1 LAESALAAV
10 LVGGG
15 MLLLGQAW
23 QPAVLLGVISM
34 ATAPASTLMVVRESD
49 SAGPLTETLL
59 GIIAVNNLLCLT
71 AFALAAAVIDL
82 TAGQQ
87 GAGFA
92 DALYTSAF
100 WLTWQLLGSAAL
112 GYLGGLLLASWST
125 RVEEGGEMLIL
136 LAGSILLCVGA
147 SRALQLS
154 PLITSIAVGAT
165 IANLTRHSDR
175 LFETLAG
182 TDPPFYAVFFVLAGA
197 ELDVRRIP
205 EMGALGLAYVVG
217 RTLGKILGARVV
229 AGRLQLEAA
238 LQNYLGLAL
247 LAQAGLAVGLT
258 LAVNHRYQAFA
269 PTISTIVLAS
279 VAVFEVVGPS
289 TARFALTRAGEVGR
303 ARRMRPR
310 L

>member
-1 LAESALAAV
+1 
-10 LVGGG
+10 
-15 MLLLGQAW
+15 
-23 QPAVLLGVISM
+23 
-34 ATAPASTLMVVRESD
+34 
-49 SAGPLTETLL
+49 
-59 GIIAVNNLLCLT
+59 
-71 AFALAAAVIDL
+71 
-82 TAGQQ
+82 
-87 GAGFA
+87 
-92 DALYTSAF
+92 
-100 WLTWQLLGSAAL
+100 
-112 GYLGGLLLASWST
+112 
-125 RVEEGGEMLIL
+125 MLIL